1 MCRNCKTACRNS
13 NQTQVKQTICDI
25 TVKLLVETLI
35 WQVKQSICAVTIK
48 LLVETLI
55 KHK

>member
-1 MCRNCKTACRNS
+1 MYYNCKTAGRNSNQTSKLKHMCRNCKTACRNS

-35 WQVKQSICAVTIK
+35 
-48 LLVETLI
+48 
-55 KHK
+55 